1 MACTETVGPRRTGL
15 GSPAFAL
22 DQSNGTF
29 GESGRMLIKGFNPKN
44 PHVGDAIIATFFW
57 VGSTNIID
65 SVTDVLTTSPYTR
78 VGNQYTLVEY
88 VTAGGIS
95 MATYAAFNVQNFPDT
110 STRDDHILAVRADL
124 SDSVTGGIMITAY
137 TGVASVTAQGMGPHR
152 SASGTGSSTTIADA
166 GAIAVNAGA
175 HVYTA
180 SLVNV
185 LVGRDPPADFRSF
198 GTGSD
203 ASIKGDGAYAIV
215 GSAGTSDPQW
225 TWYFNSPSTWIASV
239 LALNPA
245 PPPQPIALDQSNG
258 TFGESGRVLIK
269 GFNPTNPH
277 VGDAIVATFYW
288 VGSTNIIDSVTD
300 HISSVDYPRV
310 GNTYK
315 LVQYTTSG
323 GISMATYVATNV
335 QNFHDGSTS
344 DDSIL
349 VVRANLSDSV
359 TGGLAIAA
367 YSGVAATFLHALGAQ
382 SDASGSGS
390 GTTVAEPGAIAVDA
404 GDLAYTASL
413 VNALVGRDFP
423 PGFTSFGTGSDNSI
437 KGDGAYAVQAN
448 AGTINPP
455 WTWYFNAP
463 SMWLASVLALRG
475 Q

>member
-1 MACTETVGPRRTGL
+1 MACTETVAPGRTGL
-15 GSPAFAL
+15 GLPSFAL

-29 GESGRMLIKGFNPKN
+29 GESGRVLIKGFNPRN

-57 VGSTNIID
+57 VGSANIID
-65 SVTDVLTTSPYTR
+65 SVTDVLTQPGYPQ
-78 VGNQYTLVEY
+78 VGNKYSLVEY

-110 STRDDHILAVRADL
+110 STLDDRILAVRANL
-124 SDSVTGGIMITAY
+124 SDSVTGGIMISAY
-137 TGVASVTAQGMGPHR
+137 TGVASVTAQALGEHR
-152 SASGTGSSTTIADA
+152 SASGTGSSTTIADP
-166 GAIAVNAGA
+166 GSIAVNAGA

-180 SLVNV
+180 SLVNA
-185 LVGRDPPADFRSF
+185 LVGRDPPTGFTSF

-203 ASIKGDGAYAIV
+203 ASIKDDGAYAIV

-269 GFNPTNPH
+269 GFNPRNPH
-277 VGDAIVATFYW
+277 VGDAIIATFYW

-300 HISSVDYPRV
+300 DLSSLDYPRV

-315 LVQYTTSG
+315 LVEYTTSG

-335 QNFHDGSTS
+335 QNFPDTSTL
-344 DDSIL
+344 DDRIL

-359 TGGLAIAA
+359 TGGLTIAA
-367 YSGVAATFLHALGAQ
+367 YSGVAPTFLHALGAQ

-390 GTTVAEPGAIAVDA
+390 STTVAEPGSIAVGA

-423 PGFTSFGTGSDNSI
+423 PGFTSFGTGSTNSI
-437 KGDGAYAVQAN
+437 KGDAAFAVQEN
-448 AGTINPP
+448 AGTIDPP
-455 WTWYFNAP
+455 WTWYFNSP
-463 SMWLASVLALRG
+463 STWLASVLALRG